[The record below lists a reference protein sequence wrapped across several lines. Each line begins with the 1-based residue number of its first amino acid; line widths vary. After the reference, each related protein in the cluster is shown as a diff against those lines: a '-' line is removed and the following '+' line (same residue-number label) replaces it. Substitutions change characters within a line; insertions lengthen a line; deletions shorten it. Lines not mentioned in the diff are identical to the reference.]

1 MISEKEHRFKINAKL
16 SLRVFSSLSLT
27 KTLPNY
33 LSKNEDYREVFGLKM
48 KRNSHSNKIYFHKTG
63 IHVGPFSKIRVSASS
78 LTSPQPLLPCQLLI
92 RPAFKDGQQ

>member
-16 SLRVFSSLSLT
+16 SLRDFFSLSLT

-33 LSKNEDYREVFGLKM
+33 LSKNEDYREVYGLKM

-78 LTSPQPLLPCQLLI
+78 LTSP
-92 RPAFKDGQQ
+92 